1 MGIPICLGNVLGTS
15 MPDALHVVHP
25 SLGVYNPMRCL
36 EGSLVGIVQLL
47 QLRENTFRCKKIL
60 WREELVRLLVGSP
73 GTSTTP
79 ICSLGSSSTPI
90 YSPGSSTP
98 PRYSPGASTPP
109 SYSMG
114 SSRNAECSNCK
125 HLLDKIMV
133 LEATEGHPEC
143 NSRLSAIVSALEK
156 IHLTPKF
163 RGSEIIQLQNYKTA
177 TFEDIADK
185 HSRAYISPLKKTF
198 KESLVSTGAG
208 ISLVDYVAESAKITK
223 NPPIGFALICPGHH
237 AVLDGPLEFCSVGNV
252 ATAAGYA
259 QHVHGLQRVFIIDF
273 SAHPGKGTNDVFND
287 DPDVFFLSTH
297 QDGILP
303 GAGKIDDIGCGNGVG
318 ATLNLP
324 LPPYSGHFAMQQ
336 VFHQVIVPCTQRF
349 KPDIILV
356 SAGGALAPCPPLVS
370 AHGGRCVFFL
380 EGGYN
385 LESLSNSVAESFRAF
400 IEESSNAA
408 EYDYRHF
415 YIMEPFLGARQAI
428 QKIKQLHSLENPNG
442 A

>member
-1 MGIPICLGNVLGTS
+1 MCS
-15 MPDALHVVHP
+15 PDH
-25 SLGVYNPMRCL
+25 
-36 EGSLVGIVQLL
+36 
-47 QLRENTFRCKKIL
+47 
-60 WREELVRLLVGSP
+60 
-73 GTSTTP
+73 
-79 ICSLGSSSTPI
+79 
-90 YSPGSSTP
+90 TP
-98 PRYSPGASTPP
+98 PI
-109 SYSMG
+109 
-114 SSRNAECSNCK
+114 E
-125 HLLDKIMV
+125 
-133 LEATEGHPEC
+133 EHPEC

-177 TFEDIADK
+177 TFEDIAGK
-185 HSRAYISPLKKTF
+185 HSRAYISPLKKARYPVSEEGVDGSGDTHTTDTTF
-198 KESLVSTGAG
+198 KESLVSAGAG

-223 NPPIGFALICPGHH
+223 NPPIGFALVCPPGHH
-237 AVLDGPLEFCSVGNV
+237 AVPDGPLEFCSVGNV
-252 ATAAGYA
+252 ATAARYA
-259 QHVHGLQRVFIIDF
+259 QLVHGLQRVFIIDF
-273 SAHPGKGTNDVFND
+273 SAHPGKGTNDVFYD

-324 LPPYSGHFAMQQ
+324 LPPYSGHFAMQK
-336 VFHQVIVPCTQRF
+336 VFHRVIVPCIQRF

-356 SAGGALAPCPPLVS
+356 SAGYDGHVQDPRSKLQFKTRTYNMLASGIKKLAKDLC
-370 AHGGRCVFFL
+370 GGRCVFFL

-385 LESLSNSVAESFRAF
+385 LESLLNSVAESFRAF

-415 YIMEPFLGARQAI
+415 YIMEPFLGVDQAI
-428 QKIKQLHSLENPNG
+428 QKIKQLHSLENPNR